1 MPPGCFPGGISAS
14 GVVSRAYLSYPAGI
28 MTLMFETTPPQPTPD
43 TIDLTDLAD
52 PIAGV
57 VAVELSR
64 RIVQRGMSWAEP
76 MVSDLAAQ
84 ETMLR
89 QAGGIDV
96 QKRIFAQRFYRR
108 VDPEVFHLLR
118 RCVPLAHTEFALARV
133 EDVLRRHFAEIVEA
147 AAVNLLSHD
156 RDVAIQKTAVAA
168 TVAGRAVH
176 AEVMEIIGQIRL
188 LDDAA

>member
-1 MPPGCFPGGISAS
+1 
-14 GVVSRAYLSYPAGI
+14 
-28 MTLMFETTPPQPTPD
+28 MFETTPPQPNPD
-43 TIDLTDLAD
+43 TIELADMADTADLAD

-64 RIVQRGMSWAEP
+64 RIVARGMSWAEP
-76 MVSDLAAQ
+76 MVAELAAQ

-89 QAGGIDV
+89 QTGGIDV

-108 VDPEVFHLLR
+108 VDAEVFHLLR
-118 RCVPLAHTEFALARV
+118 WSIPLAHAEFVLARV
-133 EDVLRRHFAEIVEA
+133 EDMLRRHFADIVEA
-147 AAVNLLSHD
+147 AAVHLLSHD
-156 RDVAIQKTAVAA
+156 RDVAIQMTAVAA

-176 AEVMEIIGQIRL
+176 GEVMEIIGQMRL

>member
-1 MPPGCFPGGISAS
+1 
-14 GVVSRAYLSYPAGI
+14 
-28 MTLMFETTPPQPTPD
+28 MFETTPPQITPPQTTPPQPAAD
-43 TIDLTDLAD
+43 TVDSDTLADLAD

-76 MVSDLAAQ
+76 MVADLAAQ

-89 QAGGIDV
+89 QTGGIDV

-108 VDPEVFHLLR
+108 VDAEVFHLLR
-118 RCVPLAHTEFALARV
+118 QSVPLAHAEFVLARV
-133 EDVLRRHFAEIVEA
+133 EDMLRRHFADIVEA
-147 AAVNLLSHD
+147 AAVHLLSHD
-156 RDVAIQKTAVAA
+156 RDVAIQMTAVAA

-176 AEVMEIIGQIRL
+176 GEVMEIIGQMRL

>member
-1 MPPGCFPGGISAS
+1 
-14 GVVSRAYLSYPAGI
+14 
-28 MTLMFETTPPQPTPD
+28 MFETTPPQSVSD
-43 TIDLTDLAD
+43 TIDVADMAALAD

-64 RIVQRGMSWAEP
+64 RIVARGMSWAEP

-108 VDPEVFHLLR
+108 VDAEVFHLLR
-118 RCVPLAHTEFALARV
+118 QSVPLAHAEFVLARV
-133 EDVLRRHFAEIVEA
+133 EDMLRRHFADIVEV
-147 AAVNLLSHD
+147 AAVHLLSHD
-156 RDVAIQKTAVAA
+156 RDVAIQMTAVAA

-176 AEVMEIIGQIRL
+176 SEVMEIIGQIRL

>member
-1 MPPGCFPGGISAS
+1 MSEI
-14 GVVSRAYLSYPAGI
+14 
-28 MTLMFETTPPQPTPD
+28 TPPQITPPQITPPQTTPTQPDPD
-43 TIDLTDLAD
+43 TADSDTLADLAD

-64 RIVQRGMSWAEP
+64 RIVARGMSWAEP

-108 VDPEVFHLLR
+108 VDAEVFHLLR
-118 RCVPLAHTEFALARV
+118 QSVPLAHAEFVLARV
-133 EDVLRRHFAEIVEA
+133 EDMLRRHFADIVET
-147 AAVNLLSHD
+147 AAVHLLSHD
-156 RDVAIQKTAVAA
+156 RDVAIQMTAVAA

-176 AEVMEIIGQIRL
+176 SEVMEIIGQIRL

>member
-1 MPPGCFPGGISAS
+1 
-14 GVVSRAYLSYPAGI
+14 
-28 MTLMFETTPPQPTPD
+28 MFETTPPQPVSD
-43 TIDLTDLAD
+43 TIDVADMADLAD

-76 MVSDLAAQ
+76 MVADLAAQ

-89 QAGGIDV
+89 QTGGIDV

-108 VDPEVFHLLR
+108 VDAEVFHLLR
-118 RCVPLAHTEFALARV
+118 RSIPLAHAEFVLARV
-133 EDVLRRHFAEIVEA
+133 EDMLRRHFADIVEA
-147 AAVNLLSHD
+147 AAVHLLSHD
-156 RDVAIQKTAVAA
+156 RDVAIQMTAVAA

-176 AEVMEIIGQIRL
+176 GEVMEIIGQMRL